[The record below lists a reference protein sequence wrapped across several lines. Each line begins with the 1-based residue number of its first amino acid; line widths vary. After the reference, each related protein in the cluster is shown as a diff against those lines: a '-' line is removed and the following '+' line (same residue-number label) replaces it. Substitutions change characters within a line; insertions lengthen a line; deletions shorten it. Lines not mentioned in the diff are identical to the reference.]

1 MTVPGF
7 DVARAEGPGLLQLAV
22 NERRGRVYLFSPKQL
37 SLFVYDRSLAL
48 LRTTVLPQEATAAA
62 GSMLDGVTS
71 DDANDRLFLL
81 SMILDAEGEQVTGS
95 LPDGDRV
102 VALYPEGDRIF
113 AAKAVARSSPAAA
126 DGHDRLVEIRAPTL
140 EVLDVRFVAVR
151 CGEDD
156 VGLRFRA
163 RPRFRGLLRYGGH
176 RRHAHR
182 CRAEGKRSR
191 LVAPLGI
198 SNGIARPCGGIA
210 W

>member
-140 EVLDVRFVAVR
+140 EVLRNFDLSPYDVVKTTFGFDFERNLAFAGYFETGVI
-151 CGEDD
+151 D
-156 VGLRFRA
+156 VLRIGAA
-163 RPRFRGLLRYGGH
+163 R
-176 RRHAHR
+176 
-182 CRAEGKRSR
+182 
-191 LVAPLGI
+191 
-198 SNGIARPCGGIA
+198 
-210 W
+210 